1 MRKRAKLVF
10 CIDASCNSLLNSK
23 ADFINKH
30 LISFGILEDK
40 KTNIMSNK
48 ANVMCNFNLSIIT
61 VYLKSVSVFNLALTW
76 NDWNCFQS
84 SENSEGSQRWDIAQV
99 HKLCHISVIGSS
111 HTNTITGYKER
122 AIGTRSLMLCTDHF
136 LPGITEIVFKALK
149 TLKVWTAE
157 KLPRLT
163 NSVTYL

>member
-1 MRKRAKLVF
+1 
-10 CIDASCNSLLNSK
+10 
-23 ADFINKH
+23 
-30 LISFGILEDK
+30 
-40 KTNIMSNK
+40 MSNK

-111 HTNTITGYKER
+111 HTNTIT
-122 AIGTRSLMLCTDHF
+122 
-136 LPGITEIVFKALK
+136 
-149 TLKVWTAE
+149 E
-157 KLPRLT
+157 KLEI
-163 NSVTYL
+163 